1 MSIEPYV
8 YIKKINFKQKE
19 EIIMYFSNLERKYRD
34 SSVEGYFDL
43 EIDEHSLSI
52 KYYRVL
58 SSMDLVVDNL
68 SKQVFSDEV
77 TSVIKA
83 EIIINFYHKTLVIW
97 GRPSIYKSL
106 YNEFLHNKHF
116 EIKPTILQMDCLI
129 KSFHKVDAEIVQ
141 IALKDVKIFG
151 KYVSRVSFTT
161 KNTDDA
167 IYLAEKIGAKIVT
180 IKFKIPAKINEY
192 FYIEI
197 NLLECEFKFST
208 TILMD
213 ALVKEKLEDIINT
226 MNLN

>member
-8 YIKKINFKQKE
+8 YIKKINFFKKE
-19 EIIMYFSNLERKYRD
+19 EVISYFQKLEQKFRD

-43 EIDEHSLSI
+43 EIDKDFLSL

-58 SSMDLVVDNL
+58 STTDLIVDNL
-68 SKQVFSDEV
+68 SKQVLSDEIS
-77 TSVIKA
+77 SVIKA
-83 EIIINFYHKTLVIW
+83 DIIINFYYKTLVIW

-106 YNEFLHNKHF
+106 YSEFLHNKHF
-116 EIKPTILQMDCLI
+116 EIKSTILQMDCLI
-129 KSFHKVDAEIVQ
+129 KSFKDVDAEIVQ
-141 IALKDVKIFG
+141 IALKDVRILG
-151 KYVSRVSFTT
+151 KHVTRVSFSTN
-161 KNTDDA
+161 NTEDA
-167 IYLAEKIGAKIVT
+167 IYLAKKIGAKIVT
-180 IKFKIPAKINEY
+180 IKFKIPAKINEF

-213 ALVKEKLEDIINT
+213 SIVKEKLEEIINT